1 MIADLAVAPYPLS
14 LVKPPLRRLDE
25 DLPALGEYQVK
36 LLSAAP
42 CSESP
47 IHRNEPSGATRA
59 WNPNSGRMSG
69 SGRKAA

>member
-42 CSESP
+42 CSEPVKVLSQH
-47 IHRNEPSGATRA
+47 IVTAF
-59 WNPNSGRMSG
+59 
-69 SGRKAA
+69 AAYH